1 MRHQL
6 RVPSRLSSIVGLGL
20 LVASTSLLWAQRP
33 PPHAVISSPL
43 LSSTVMATVPDPT
56 AEPPHVRAQLQAS
69 FRPHQGMPDPPLKF
83 AALGNSSHQEPIN
96 NHSAFVLRQATRGGY
111 LTRKSGYFGDYAQRK
126 QLSFESSNKI
136 RTDWAP
142 RRADD
147 LEFYCRHTPW
157 AGSIILRIDKQAN
170 AHPRVTRILKILK
183 PRI

>member
-43 LSSTVMATVPDPT
+43 LSSTVMAAVPDPT

-69 FRPHQGMPDPPLKF
+69 FRPHQGMPDPRLTF
-83 AALGNSSHQEPIN
+83 AALGNSSHQVPIN
-96 NHSAFVLRQATRGGY
+96 NDSAFVLRQATRGGY
-111 LTRKSGYFGDYAQRK
+111 LTKKSEYFGDYAQRK
-126 QLSFESSNKI
+126 PLSFESNNKM
-136 RTDWAP
+136 RTDRAP

-147 LEFYCRHTPW
+147 LEFYCRHIPW